1 MENSMK
7 NSVFM
12 PVLALRGLVVFPDM
26 HLHFDVGRQ
35 KSVNALKRA
44 MDSDQSI
51 FLVMQKDLSIENP
64 EQGDLCKIGCV
75 AKIRQIIRLADD
87 NVRVL
92 IEGKYRASFSNLDTV
107 RNCLMA
113 DITRVYDLVTPK
125 KRSYTESA
133 LRKVKAEFER
143 FASLSPKM
151 PKDILYTVV
160 SNDDPASLSDFIS
173 SNVHFKPEDKQL
185 ILEELNLL
193 KRLRLISG
201 LLSLES
207 DIIEVDNRINDK
219 AKEFIDE
226 NQKEYYLKEQLHAIS
241 NELYGDDGIEAE
253 IDGYNTKIEKL
264 NAPENAKAIM
274 REEVRKLFKMPVGS
288 QEAAVVRNYLDLLVS
303 LPFGV
308 YTKTSTDIEKA
319 VKLLNKEH
327 YGLSEVKDRFVEI
340 MAVLK
345 LNPNYKGQIICL
357 VGPPGVGKTSIARS
371 LAKAMGRSFA
381 RVSLGGVSD
390 EAEINGHRRTYIG
403 AMPGRI
409 IKAIKQSGSANPLI
423 LLDEIDKMTVSNHGD
438 PAASLLEVL
447 DREQNF
453 AYVDK
458 YVDMPFD
465 LSKVVFLCTA
475 NNADNIPAPL
485 YDRMDIITLPGYTRS
500 DKFNIAHNHLIKKQ
514 MAECGLSS
522 KNFKIDRAA
531 VYSIIDFY
539 TREAGVRSLERS
551 FSQIMRKASK
561 QIVSGGDL
569 VRITA
574 GNLKDYLGVPK
585 FKDETI
591 IKEDT
596 IGVVNGLAYTS
607 VGGTMLEIEA
617 SAVDGS
623 GKIELT
629 GSLGE
634 VMVESAKAAISYIR
648 KNAEKLG
655 IDPQFYKNK
664 DIHIHATEAATKKD
678 GPSAG
683 VSMVTAVVSA
693 LSGKE
698 IRHDVAMTGEISILG
713 RVFAIGAV
721 KEKTMAAYANGIK
734 TVILPEDNRPDIEII
749 DGEVKNGLRFC
760 FAETVDDVLRVA
772 LLSQDNQKD
781 YTSMAKT
788 VENNMG
794 LRA

>member
-44 MDSDQSI
+44 MDSDQNI

-113 DITRVYDLVTPK
+113 DISRVYDLVTPK

-264 NAPENAKAIM
+264 NAPQEAKDVM
-274 REEVRKLFKMPVGS
+274 KEEVRKLFKMPAGS

-357 VGPPGVGKTSIARS
+357 VGPPGVGKTSIAHS
-371 LAKAMGRSFA
+371 LSKAMGRSFA

-465 LSKVVFLCTA
+465 LSKAVFLCTA

-514 MAECGLSS
+514 MNECGLTS

-683 VSMVTAVVSA
+683 VSMVTATVSA
-693 LSGKE
+693 LSGKK

-749 DGEVKNGLRFC
+749 DDEVKNGLRFC

>member
-371 LAKAMGRSFA
+371 LSKAMGRSFA

-447 DREQNF
+447 DAEQNF

>member
-1 MENSMK
+1 MK

-44 MDSDQSI
+44 MDSDQNI

-371 LAKAMGRSFA
+371 LAKAMGRSFT

-447 DREQNF
+447 DAEQNF

-693 LSGKE
+693 LSGKK